1 MVTTDGGAQAG
12 EAVPTGQ
19 RIEAFR
25 AAYNDGVYL
34 RAAVRPAR
42 VHGALGLLLAAC
54 DERTRERDALAAQ
67 VAALTAEREEFRVAV
82 ERILVA
88 HLGGWKADGSGWYDY
103 YPCECGARASTREAV
118 QHIVDCPLATTPPA
132 GAQGDWRDAEGM
144 FPSDEPSEVTIRR
157 LRDEW

>member
-1 MVTTDGGAQAG
+1 MTTDGGAQAG

-67 VAALTAEREEFRVAV
+67 VAALTAERGRLRQALTEHAV
-82 ERILVA
+82 WRDWEGSDNYRCHICRDGAPKRDLILHA
-88 HLGGWKADGSGWYDY
+88 L
-103 YPCECGARASTREAV
+103 T
-118 QHIVDCPLATTPPA
+118 CPLRVLSLAEWLNRRATTPPA
-132 GAQGDWRDAEGM
+132 GAQEG
-144 FPSDEPSEVTIRR
+144 
-157 LRDEW
+157 